1 MPEPKPFVYPPLHRI
16 PNTSNTSPPPPP
28 PQNQASVGIETLFPN
43 DPTSIAIAKRRG
55 AGQGVM
61 RTI

>member
-1 MPEPKPFVYPPLHRI
+1 VN
-16 PNTSNTSPPPPP
+16 NTV

-55 AGQGVM
+55 AGQGAM
-61 RTI
+61 RTV